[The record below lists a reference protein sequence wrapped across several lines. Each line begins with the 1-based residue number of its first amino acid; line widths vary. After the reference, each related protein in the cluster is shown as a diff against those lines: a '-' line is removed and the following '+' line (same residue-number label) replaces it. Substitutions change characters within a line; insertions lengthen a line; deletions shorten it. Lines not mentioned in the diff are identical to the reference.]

1 MFRYFFEI
9 AYKGTA
15 YAGWQTQP
23 NAVGV
28 QQVVE
33 ERLNI
38 LCNKYVP
45 IVASGRTD
53 AGVHCE
59 QQFFHADF
67 TQELNTAVFKRKLN
81 GLLPNDIAI
90 KNILPVH
97 EQAHA
102 RFDATLRTYE
112 YRIVAEKNPVLHGL
126 VTYYYKPINIE
137 ILNMAAK
144 TLIGEHDFASFCKV
158 KTDVSHY
165 RCTVT
170 EAVWKQKD
178 DKLVFH
184 ISANRFL
191 RGMVRA
197 LVGTLLDVGSGKTN
211 LSYFKEVLSAKNRKQ
226 AGMNA
231 PPEGLFLTEVHYPDA
246 IFLNPNKPI
255 HG

>member
-1 MFRYFFEI
+1 MRYFFEI

-33 ERLNI
+33 EKLAI
-38 LCNKYVP
+38 LYNKHVP
-45 IVASGRTD
+45 IVGSGRTD

-67 TQELNTAVFKRKLN
+67 FEEINTALFKRKLN
-81 GLLPNDIAI
+81 GLLPCDIAI

-102 RFDATLRTYE
+102 RFDATLRSYE

-126 VTYYYKPINIE
+126 VTYYYKPLNIE
-137 ILNMAAK
+137 LLNIAAN
-144 TLIGEHDFASFCKV
+144 TLLGEHNFASFCKV
-158 KTDVSHY
+158 KTDVSHF

-170 EAVWKQKD
+170 EAVWKQNK

-197 LVGTLLDVGSGKTN
+197 LVGTMLDVGSGKTTP
-211 LSYFKEVLSAKNRKQ
+211 SYFAEILNAKNRKQ

-231 PPEGLFLTEVHYPDA
+231 PPEGLFLTAVNYPETV
-246 IFLNPNKPI
+246 FLHPK
-255 HG
+255 

>member
-1 MFRYFFEI
+1 
-9 AYKGTA
+9 
-15 YAGWQTQP
+15 
-23 NAVGV
+23 
-28 QQVVE
+28 
-33 ERLNI
+33 
-38 LCNKYVP
+38 VP

-67 TQELNTAVFKRKLN
+67 TEELNTAVFKRKLN

-90 KNILPVH
+90 KNVLPVH

-102 RFDATLRTYE
+102 RFDATLRSYE
-112 YRIVAEKNPVLHGL
+112 YRIVAEKNAVLYGL
-126 VTYYYKPINIE
+126 VTYYYKPLNIE
-137 ILNMAAK
+137 ILNIVAN

-158 KTDVSHY
+158 KTDVSHF

-170 EAVWKQKD
+170 EAVWKQKE
-178 DKLVFH
+178 DKLVFY

-197 LVGTLLDVGSGKTN
+197 LVGTMLDVGSGKTTS
-211 LSYFKEVLSAKNRKQ
+211 SYFAEILNAKNRKH

-231 PPEGLFLTEVHYPDA
+231 PPEGLFLMAVNYPEK
-246 IFLNPNKPI
+246 IFLNANKSV